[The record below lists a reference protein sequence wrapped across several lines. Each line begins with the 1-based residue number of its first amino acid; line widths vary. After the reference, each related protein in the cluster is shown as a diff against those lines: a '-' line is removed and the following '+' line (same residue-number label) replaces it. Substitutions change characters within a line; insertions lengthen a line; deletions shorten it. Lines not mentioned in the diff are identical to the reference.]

1 MSEKKLNTLL
11 IEDNPDHAMIIRR
24 ILCKCTQ
31 VAKVQIA
38 SDGQRAINLLKDTG
52 NSTLPDL
59 VILDIK
65 LPKVSGF
72 EVLSIYKNNERSC
85 HIPIIVLSTSGI
97 DRDKTKAL
105 ALGADYYLIKPND
118 FQILHKQFC
127 SILSKIST
135 GAMVS

>member
-1 MSEKKLNTLL
+1 MSEKKINTLL
-11 IEDNPDHAMIIRR
+11 IEDNPDHAMLIRS
-24 ILCKCTQ
+24 ILCKCAQ
-31 VAKVQIA
+31 VEKVQIA
-38 SDGQRAINLLKDTG
+38 SDGQQAINLLKDTG
-52 NSTLPDL
+52 KTTLPDL

-97 DRDKTKAL
+97 DRDKTKAM

-118 FQILHKQFC
+118 FKILHKQLC
-127 SILSKIST
+127 SILSNISV
-135 GAMVS
+135 GVMVS